1 MPRGML
7 REGAPAVTTAGREVD
22 VVVAFELVEL
32 PLVVVG
38 TELLFVVVTELLV
51 RAGGEAEL
59 LLSTTGTGL
68 VVDVMGGTSVESW
81 YMEAHSA
88 RLNC

>member
-1 MPRGML
+1 ML
-7 REGAPAVTTAGREVD
+7 REGAPAVITAGLDDD

-38 TELLFVVVTELLV
+38 TELLLLVDATELLV
-51 RAGGEAEL
+51 VAGGGGGVEV
-59 LLSTTGTGL
+59 LLSMTGTGGL
-68 VVDVMGGTSVESW
+68 VVDVMGGTSVVSW
-81 YMEAHSA
+81 YIEAHSA

>member
-1 MPRGML
+1 ML
-7 REGAPAVTTAGREVD
+7 GEEAPAVITAGLDDD

-32 PLVVVG
+32 PLVVVVG
-38 TELLFVVVTELLV
+38 TELLVVT
-51 RAGGEAEL
+51 GGGVVEL
-59 LLSTTGTGL
+59 LLSTVGMGL
-68 VVDVMGGTSVESW
+68 GVVEVMGGTSVESW

>member
-1 MPRGML
+1 ML